1 MKNNNTTGRNACP
14 TVKNEQLK
22 IEQKISESGTTT
34 VYRAFDDALH
44 RPVLLKVLHKHL
56 ANDEDVRARFVREAR
71 ACAALRSEHI
81 VQVYDLTE
89 MDQSPAIVMEFVE
102 GSSLK
107 DRIASGEGKGID
119 AARKTALH
127 VLRALAAAHEKKIIH
142 RDIKPGNILVGVDGT
157 MKVTDFGLASFAL
170 SPTVTMEG
178 MVLGTPAYMA
188 PEQVRGD
195 EVDERTDLFAL
206 GATVVEVLSGE
217 RIFEGSTYTECMKK
231 VLAFKEPD
239 LEHYASFSS
248 HEFILFLKRLM
259 HPKKEERFVSAKEAL
274 SALGEK
280 KSSVF
285 VRQDAIPQS
294 KRRMF
299 VPAIGGAVIVIL
311 FILFG
316 WMKLSEQSVVPS
328 SQPQSNERV
337 AFDTIRNTEQSRS
350 AALQSPV
357 LPTFGSRDTGSKGTH
372 LRSVA
377 KDSGKIFLTSAPWAK
392 VYIDNRLIG
401 ETPIAAPFIL
411 AAGQHTVMFTNPSF
425 EPIMKTIVVEPNKE
439 LTVNGNFFENVGYV
453 ACTAVPWADVYIDEQ
468 KKDTTPLEK
477 PIMITAGKHSIRFK
491 NPAFIDIVKEVTVV
505 PKETLQIT
513 ISFIE

>member
-1 MKNNNTTGRNACP
+1 M
-14 TVKNEQLK
+14 
-22 IEQKISESGTTT
+22 
-34 VYRAFDDALH
+34 YRAFDDALH

-56 ANDEDVRARFVREAR
+56 ANDKDVRARFIREAR

-89 MDQSPAIVMEFVE
+89 MEQSPAIVMEFVE
-102 GSSLK
+102 GRSLK
-107 DRIASGEGKGID
+107 DLIANGDGKGSD
-119 AARKTALH
+119 TARKAALH
-127 VLRALAAAHEKKIIH
+127 VLRALAVAHEKKIIH
-142 RDIKPGNILVGVDGT
+142 RDIKPGNILVSVDGT

-239 LEHYASFSS
+239 LEQYASFSS
-248 HEFILFLKRLM
+248 QEFIQFLKKLM

-294 KRRMF
+294 RRRIF
-299 VPAIGGAVIVIL
+299 IPAIGGAVIVIL
-311 FILFG
+311 FILFR
-316 WMKLSEQSVVPS
+316 WMKLSEQSAL
-328 SQPQSNERV
+328 SNSTPERNEPV
-337 AFDTIRNTEQSRS
+337 AFDTIRNSEQSQS
-350 AALQSPV
+350 AAIKSPV
-357 LPTFGSRDTGSKGTH
+357 LPTFGSRDTGSTGTPSG
-372 LRSVA
+372 SVVR
-377 KDSGKIFLTSAPWAK
+377 DSGKILLTSTPWAK
-392 VYIDNRLIG
+392 VYIDNHLIG
-401 ETPIAAPFIL
+401 ETPIASPFIL
-411 AAGQHTVMFTNPSF
+411 AAGQHTVMFMNPSF
-425 EPIMKTIVVEPNKE
+425 EPIMQTIIVEPNKE
-439 LTVNGNFFENVGYV
+439 LTVTGNFLDKVGYV
-453 ACTAVPWADVYIDEQ
+453 VCTVVPWAEVYVDEQ
-468 KKDTTPLEK
+468 KKDTTPMEK
-477 PIMITAGKHSIRFK
+477 PIMVAAGTHVVRFK
-491 NPAFIDIVKEVTVV
+491 NPAFIDIVKEITVAA
-505 PKETLQIT
+505 KETLQIS
-513 ISFIE
+513 ISFTE